1 MLDKRQS
8 PTASHD
14 PDYGSTG
21 DSRMNQSAGHTASAS
36 GTGHTA
42 SAGGAGHGASASATG
57 HTASQASAS
66 ATGPAAFQTGASH
79 TGPAAFQSS
88 ASATGPAAS
97 QASAGRTASAVSAR
111 TVPAVDQVDL
121 WDLFRYVMRF
131 WPLLILGAL
140 LGAIGM
146 GGLRYMQK
154 YTYTSSSMLYVLYA
168 TTSITNLSD
177 LQIGTQLSDD
187 FVVMVR
193 SKPVLDKAIEA
204 VEEQMGITMTRLQ
217 VRRSLSISHTDDTR
231 ILTIMCTTTD
241 AQLSKVLCDT
251 ITSEAS
257 QRMSEITQTDPPT
270 LVESAEVAQEPNER
284 GVVSQAEKGALAGLV
299 GMFLILCIPYLVNDK
314 IRRSDDVVRYLDE
327 VVLGVVPY
335 EKSLVFRNGK
345 KGRE

>member
-1 MLDKRQS
+1 M
-8 PTASHD
+8 
-14 PDYGSTG
+14 
-21 DSRMNQSAGHTASAS
+21 
-36 GTGHTA
+36 
-42 SAGGAGHGASASATG
+42 
-57 HTASQASAS
+57 
-66 ATGPAAFQTGASH
+66 
-79 TGPAAFQSS
+79 
-88 ASATGPAAS
+88 
-97 QASAGRTASAVSAR
+97 
-111 TVPAVDQVDL
+111 
-121 WDLFRYVMRF
+121 
-131 WPLLILGAL
+131 LILGAL

-154 YTYTSSSMLYVLYA
+154 YTYTSSSMLYVLSA

>member
-36 GTGHTA
+36 GTGHA
-42 SAGGAGHGASASATG
+42 AFAGGAGHGASASATG
-57 HTASQASAS
+57 HTASQASAN
-66 ATGPAAFQTGASH
+66 
-79 TGPAAFQSS
+79 
-88 ASATGPAAS
+88 ATGPAAS
-97 QASAGRTASAVSAR
+97 QTSAGRTASAVSAR

-154 YTYTSSSMLYVLYA
+154 YTYTSSSMLYVLSA